1 MMDWDS
7 MIKSWY
13 KQQKRWDEM
22 MNSVDKDDHDGRL
35 EVLKKIKEEILE
47 DLRSY

>member
-22 MNSVDKDDHDGRL
+22 MRSVDKDDYDGRL